1 MARRR
6 RTRRG
11 QTFLP
16 PHVFNA
22 GIQQSYA
29 REIRRIIRPMMKT
42 TIPYVLKNYKKF
54 LKGDQL
60 AYDITIEGQEVN
72 LDELLAVLRRK
83 FHQYIMDFNRERAER
98 AAVRF
103 INKID
108 KTNRAALMAELKR
121 VGVAIK
127 FTVTP
132 AYERILEEAAE
143 RNVNLIRTIA
153 PSFFD
158 KIIKSVYESA
168 KRGRDMASL
177 YQTLLDIEGV
187 TERKAQLIA
196 MDQTN
201 KATQELELAQS
212 RELGIKTGTWVH
224 IPGEKT
230 SRKSH
235 EEMDGK
241 EFDLDEGLFDY
252 EVGKNVKPGELPYC
266 RCTYRPNISELL
278 ET

>member
-1 MARRR
+1 
-6 RTRRG
+6 
-11 QTFLP
+11 
-16 PHVFNA
+16 
-22 GIQQSYA
+22 
-29 REIRRIIRPMMKT
+29 
-42 TIPYVLKNYKKF
+42 
-54 LKGDQL
+54 
-60 AYDITIEGQEVN
+60 
-72 LDELLAVLRRK
+72 
-83 FHQYIMDFNRERAER
+83 
-98 AAVRF
+98 
-103 INKID
+103 
-108 KTNRAALMAELKR
+108 
-121 VGVAIK
+121 
-127 FTVTP
+127 
-132 AYERILEEAAE
+132 
-143 RNVNLIRTIA
+143 
-153 PSFFD
+153 
-158 KIIKSVYESA
+158 
-168 KRGRDMASL
+168 MASL

>member
-42 TIPYVLKNYKKF
+42 AIPYVLKNYKKF

-98 AAVRF
+98 A
-103 INKID
+103 
-108 KTNRAALMAELKR
+108 
-121 VGVAIK
+121 
-127 FTVTP
+127 
-132 AYERILEEAAE
+132 
-143 RNVNLIRTIA
+143 
-153 PSFFD
+153 
-158 KIIKSVYESA
+158 
-168 KRGRDMASL
+168 L
-177 YQTLLDIEGV
+177 YQQD
-187 TERKAQLIA
+187 
-196 MDQTN
+196 
-201 KATQELELAQS
+201 
-212 RELGIKTGTWVH
+212 
-224 IPGEKT
+224 
-230 SRKSH
+230 
-235 EEMDGK
+235 
-241 EFDLDEGLFDY
+241 
-252 EVGKNVKPGELPYC
+252 
-266 RCTYRPNISELL
+266 
-278 ET
+278 

>member
-42 TIPYVLKNYKKF
+42 AIPYVLKNYKKF

-132 AYERILEEAAE
+132 AYERILEEAA
-143 RNVNLIRTIA
+143 RT
-153 PSFFD
+153 
-158 KIIKSVYESA
+158 EC
-168 KRGRDMASL
+168 
-177 YQTLLDIEGV
+177 
-187 TERKAQLIA
+187 
-196 MDQTN
+196 
-201 KATQELELAQS
+201 
-212 RELGIKTGTWVH
+212 
-224 IPGEKT
+224 
-230 SRKSH
+230 
-235 EEMDGK
+235 
-241 EFDLDEGLFDY
+241 
-252 EVGKNVKPGELPYC
+252 KPY
-266 RCTYRPNISELL
+266 
-278 ET
+278 